1 MTATRHTDAP
11 RRLRA
16 KPAYPSWLAK
26 VVMAVSGALLS
37 VFVTVHMIGNLKVYL
52 PHGDEHLNE
61 YAIFLRTIL
70 QPAFGYEGFLWLFRI
85 VMLTALIA
93 HMWSASVI
101 WKRARETRGPHRR
114 KLTGFSNFATRSML
128 VTGIV
133 LFLFIVFHIL
143 DLTTGTAPFATE
155 GYQHIHEVSHGVY
168 EAHAYAN
175 VIASFQRPLVA
186 MFYIFAMLV
195 LSIHI
200 LHGIGAAAVD
210 LGASNKKI
218 RAFFVWLGWILAAA
232 ILIGNTSIPFLV
244 MIGVLK

>member
-37 VFVTVHMIGNLKVYL
+37 LFVTVHMIGNLKVYL
-52 PHGDEHLNE
+52 PHGEEHLNE
-61 YAIFLRTIL
+61 YAVFLRTIL

-93 HMWSASVI
+93 HMVSAFIV
-101 WKRARETRGPHRR
+101 ARRGREARGEHRR
-114 KLTGFSNFATRSML
+114 QLTGFKNFLARHML

-143 DLTTGTAPFATE
+143 DLTTGTAPFAAE
-155 GYQHIHEVSHGVY
+155 GYQHIHEVSEGVY
-168 EAHAYAN
+168 HADAYQN
-175 VIASFQRPLVA
+175 VLRSFQRPLVA
-186 MFYIFAMLV
+186 LFYMFAMLI
-195 LSIHI
+195 LSMHI
-200 LHGIGAAAVD
+200 LHGIGTAAVD
-210 LGASNKKI
+210 LGASNKKL
-218 RAFFVWLGWILAAA
+218 RSFFVWLGWILAAA
-232 ILIGNTSIPFLV
+232 ILIGNTSIPFFV
-244 MIGVLK
+244 MTGVLK